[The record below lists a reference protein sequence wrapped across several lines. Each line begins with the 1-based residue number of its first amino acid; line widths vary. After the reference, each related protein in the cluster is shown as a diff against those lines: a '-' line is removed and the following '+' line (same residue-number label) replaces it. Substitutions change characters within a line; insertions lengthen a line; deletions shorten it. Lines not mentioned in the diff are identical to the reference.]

1 MELPVLE
8 RIALTLLIIAV
19 AAGLYWLYRRHLLS
33 QRSGTALQLKGYQP
47 GQPAILYFSSPDC
60 TPCQTI
66 QKPALKRL
74 LDLSLGGLQVIEVN
88 ALESPELAD
97 EWGVLTLPTTFVID
111 SHAQPR
117 GVNHGA
123 VRENTLMGQLS
134 KIGEWPPVSGNAEP
148 SRAEDQLGSLG
159 GLE

>member
-1 MELPVLE
+1 MLD
-8 RIALTLLIIAV
+8 RIALTVLIIAI

-33 QRSGTALQLKGYQP
+33 QRAGTALQLKGYQP

-60 TPCQTI
+60 APCQTI

-74 LDLSLGGLQVIEVN
+74 MDLRSGGLQVIEVN

-97 EWGVLTLPTTFVID
+97 EWGVLSLPTTFVID
-111 SHAQPR
+111 SRAQPR

-123 VRENTLMGQLS
+123 VRESTLMKQLS
-134 KIGEWPPVSGNAEP
+134 RIGEWPPVSGSAQP
-148 SRAEDQLGSLG
+148 ARAEDQLGSLG
-159 GLE
+159 RLE